1 MADKELMTMH
11 VEALYTYD
19 ANSRLLH
26 INEPDGGGL
35 ADKFF
40 LGRTREGHLWR
51 FRSDLPDSLVER
63 LEALCKEEPVQDF
76 PEKPLHYGKYLQ
88 LLEAKSVWLGP
99 AYCFTD
105 DIESSRATTLIT
117 EKNADLLQGGFENL
131 ISELPLWQPFVAV
144 IENNRAVSVCRSVRI
159 TEKAHEAGLETLPE
173 FRGRGYARDVVAAWA
188 TQVRKMG
195 AWPIYST
202 SWDNKAS
209 QAVARKLNLSI
220 YGFDF
225 SIT

>member
-63 LEALCKEEPVQDF
+63 LD
-76 PEKPLHYGKYLQ
+76 LQ